1 MITTTTDLRS
11 YWLDGRAIAPENAA
25 IHPMT
30 HALHYGTGVFE
41 GLRAYETPRGTAI
54 FRLDDHVRRLYASA
68 EAYGLA
74 IPYTPDEISA
84 AIRAT
89 VRASGL
95 ASCYIRPLVYFG
107 EKTPAFTPRYHCP
120 THVLLVAIPLGA
132 IHPTSG
138 IRVTLSPVM
147 KTPSRALPS
156 RVKASGH
163 YTNAVLAMHDAV
175 ARGFEDAILLND
187 RDEIAEATGE
197 NVFIVKDGA
206 LRTNDL
212 DADVLAGITRDTV
225 LQMAADEGIP
235 ATIGPIARAALA
247 AADEVFLTG
256 TAAEIVPVKAVD
268 DRLYAGDGPV
278 VRRLR
283 ERYARVVRGEDPIFE
298 SWTTLA

>member
-1 MITTTTDLRS
+1 MITTTDLRS
-11 YWLDGRAIAPENAA
+11 YWLDGRAIAPEDAA

-41 GLRAYETPRGTAI
+41 GIRAYETPRGTAI

-74 IPYTPDEISA
+74 IPYASQEVGA

-120 THVLLVAIPLGA
+120 THVLIVAMPLAA
-132 IHPTSG
+132 IHATSG

-163 YTNAVLAMHDAV
+163 YTNAVLAMHDAA

-187 RDEIAEATGE
+187 RGEIAEATGE
-197 NVFIVKDGA
+197 NVFIVKDGV
-206 LRTNDL
+206 LQTNDI

-225 LQMAADEGIP
+225 LSIAADEGIP
-235 ATIGPIARAALA
+235 ARVAPITREALA

-256 TAAEIVPVKAVD
+256 TAAEVVPVKAVD
-268 DRLYAGDGPV
+268 DRLYAGDGPI

-283 ERYARVVRGEDPIFE
+283 ERYARVVRGDDATFQG
-298 SWTTLA
+298 WATLA